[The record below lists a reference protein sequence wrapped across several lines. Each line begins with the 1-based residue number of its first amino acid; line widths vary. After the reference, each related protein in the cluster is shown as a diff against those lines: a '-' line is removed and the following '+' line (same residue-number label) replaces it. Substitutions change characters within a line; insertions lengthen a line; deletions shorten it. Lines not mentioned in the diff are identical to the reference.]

1 MCVCMTICVAVY
13 RCGCGGDC
21 VCVRLCVIMC
31 ICADHMI
38 VPVCDCVCVCIFRG
52 CPGLASEWLSI

>member
-1 MCVCMTICVAVY
+1 MCVCMTICVTVY
-13 RCGCGGDC
+13 RYGCGGDC

-38 VPVCDCVCVCIFRG
+38 VPVCDCVCVCVSSEDA
-52 CPGLASEWLSI
+52 LA